1 MFYGNV
7 SILPVVSVTMVLEPS
22 GKLWESADNFFY
34 VKSDIYTN
42 QQTVLLKVI
51 NAFHYSLN
59 TMLFLDRC
67 K

>member
-59 TMLFLDRC
+59 TMLFFDRC